1 MYTYEGLMDA
11 VWNLVDFLMRIAG
24 LAVVVAIVW
33 FGLRM
38 AMARGEAAKYEDA
51 KKGLK
56 WAIIGAVTIFGVW
69 TIIATI
75 HSFVGALGGQ

>member
-11 VWNLVDFLMRIAG
+11 VWNLVSFLMRIAS

-38 AMARGEAAKYEDA
+38 AFSRGDAAKYEKA
-51 KKGLK
+51 KEGLK
-56 WAIIGAVTIFGVW
+56 WALIGAVVTFGVW
-69 TIIATI
+69 TIIATV